1 MKRRSKI
8 LAAVLAVCL
17 TVTMVPVISFAAE
30 TGASGLNDNI
40 AVLYSGDINGG
51 VDSNIGLA
59 GMAAYANEMKTKS
72 TMIKPNKCA
81 TCGAQ
86 ISLPAAHFLCQHS
99 YHIACLNANTNDD
112 SNVMECPKCK
122 IDMLNLSKRLQNAD
136 EERKNIPKF
145 KEDLKQNK
153 RKFEFMAS
161 KFGSGLFKLRD
172 PKILTS

>member
-59 GMAAYANEMKTKS
+59 GMAAHKLIYAG
-72 TMIKPNKCA
+72 I
-81 TCGAQ
+81 
-86 ISLPAAHFLCQHS
+86 I
-99 YHIACLNANTNDD
+99 I
-112 SNVMECPKCK
+112 
-122 IDMLNLSKRLQNAD
+122 
-136 EERKNIPKF
+136 EEDGYI
-145 KEDLKQNK
+145 
-153 RKFEFMAS
+153 
-161 KFGSGLFKLRD
+161 
-172 PKILTS
+172 